1 MPSRK
6 PLTREKFDAM
16 AAQMGISGE
25 PDYLDE
31 LFSQVRGLVAGAD
44 SLRQMDV
51 SNAEPDMIFVPR
63 GE

>member
-1 MPSRK
+1 MPDEK
-6 PLTREKFDAM
+6 PLTRAEFDSM

-51 SNAEPDMIFVPR
+51 SSAEPDMVFVPP
-63 GE
+63 GA

>member
-1 MPSRK
+1 MPNGM
-6 PLTREKFDAM
+6 PLTREEFDTM
-16 AAQMGISGE
+16 AAHLGIYGE

-31 LFSQVRGLVAGAD
+31 LFSQVRGLVTGAD